1 MIRICSSLKQLNLS
15 QNLKFFA
22 FFVEVD
28 EIVARRVGNG
38 SVNHC
43 EVSEKRSEI
52 GNRAV
57 TNEHVLLLED
67 FLQVAIVLADSVSEL
82 MREEREIC
90 N

>member
-1 MIRICSSLKQLNLS
+1 MIRIRSSLQQLNLR
-15 QNLKFFA
+15 QHLKLFA
-22 FFVEVD
+22 FLVEVD

-43 EVSEKRSEI
+43 EVGEERSEI

-67 FLQVAIVLADSVSEL
+67 FLQVAIILADSVSEL
-82 MREEREIC
+82 MKMRG
-90 N
+90 NL